1 VCLSH
6 QKGGSK
12 HHKSHSSFDHF
23 ALHQMVRPGPSLRRN
38 LAAHRYSAPRLRS
51 TGRHRVTRRDLIR
64 YSGAGAAGA
73 AALAA
78 AGCDLSD
85 SSDADRPEVQKVVA
99 REGEPLNVLLIVT
112 DSTRRDFVSAYDG
125 DELAHTPNLDALA
138 KEGLLFNRAVPEA
151 MPTVAVR
158 RALLTGTR
166 SFPFRDWKV
175 APKLPQFPGWNP
187 IPPYKRIF
195 TEYMEAA
202 GIETAYVTDNP
213 FLIGPRF
220 ERFRKTLDHEKSIFD
235 QGEYRSWNTGIDK
248 SKVASK
254 EQIANYLLPAL
265 AGTEAEKRIAENVG
279 FNKGRGGD
287 ELSGART
294 LRAGMEVLRSLKDK
308 QPFFLGV
315 DAFDPH
321 EAWNVPTAFK
331 LRFKD
336 HQGVEPIL
344 PFKTPYSKV
353 EDLDVTEEQVQRVR
367 ELYAGELTYI
377 DSWIGRLL
385 NLLDD
390 LGLADRTV
398 VYYLSDHGILLGE
411 HGLMGK
417 ANSMLGGE
425 IHQVPYLIRH
435 PEGKRAGDKSD
446 YFVSTHDVAP
456 TLLSFQGITVPG
468 RMDGEDLTVMF
479 EGADPPERDYWTT
492 AYADHVAAGDGRY
505 LLIADNQGK
514 ERRLFDTEADP
525 HEENDVAGDNP
536 DVVDRLWRNI
546 VNDAGGTMPVFG
558 KTGVVS
564 G

>member
-1 VCLSH
+1 L
-6 QKGGSK
+6 
-12 HHKSHSSFDHF
+12 
-23 ALHQMVRPGPSLRRN
+23 RTPRRN
-38 LAAHRYSAPRLRS
+38 RL
-51 TGRHRVTRRDLIR
+51 TRRDLIR
-64 YSGAGAAGA
+64 YGGAGAAGA

-78 AGCDLSD
+78 AGCDLTD
-85 SSDADRPEVQKVVA
+85 SGADEPPAQKVVT
-99 REGEPLNVLLIVT
+99 RDEDPMNVLLIVT

-125 DELAHTPNLDALA
+125 DERAHTPNLDALA
-138 KEGLLFNRAVPEA
+138 KEGLRFDRAVPEA

-175 APKLPQFPGWNP
+175 APKLPQFPGWSP
-187 IPPYKRIF
+187 IPAYKRLF
-195 TEYMEAA
+195 TEYMDLA

-220 ERFRKTLDHEKSIFD
+220 KRFRSTLDHSKSIFE
-235 QGEYRSWNTGIDK
+235 QGEYRSWNVGIDK
-248 SKVASK
+248 SRVASK

-279 FNKGRGGD
+279 FNRGRSGGD
-287 ELSGART
+287 LSGART
-294 LRAGMEVLRSLKDK
+294 LKAGMQALRELKDK

-321 EAWNVPTAFK
+321 EAWNVPTTFK
-331 LRFKD
+331 LRFED
-336 HQGVEPIL
+336 HEGVEPIL

-353 EDLDVTEEQVQRVR
+353 EDLDVTEEQVEQVR

-377 DSWIGRLL
+377 DTWIGRLL

-390 LGLADRTV
+390 LGLADSTV

-417 ANSMLGGE
+417 ANSMLGKE
-425 IHQVPYLIRH
+425 IHSVPYMIRH
-435 PEGKRAGDKSD
+435 PEGKRAGETSD
-446 YFVSTHDVAP
+446 YFASTHDVAP
-456 TLLSFQGITVPG
+456 TMLSFQGLTVPG
-468 RMDGEDLTVMF
+468 RMEGEDLTVMF
-479 EGADPPERDYWTT
+479 DGADPPERAYWTT
-492 AYADHVAAGDGRY
+492 AYADHVAAGDGRW

-514 ERRLFDTEADP
+514 EKRLFDTEEDP
-525 HEENDVAGDNP
+525 EEENDVAGDNP
-536 DVVDRLWRNI
+536 EVAARLWQNI
-546 VNDAGGTMPVFG
+546 LDDAGGTMPVFG
-558 KTGVVS
+558 KTGVVT

>member
-1 VCLSH
+1 
-6 QKGGSK
+6 
-12 HHKSHSSFDHF
+12 
-23 ALHQMVRPGPSLRRN
+23 M
-38 LAAHRYSAPRLRS
+38 RY
-51 TGRHRVTRRDLIR
+51 G
-64 YSGAGAAGA
+64 GAGAAGA

-78 AGCDLSD
+78 SGCDLTDDGDSD
-85 SSDADRPEVQKVVA
+85 KPPVQKVVA
-99 REGEPLNVLLIVT
+99 RDGTPVNVLLIVT

-125 DELAHTPNLDALA
+125 DELADTPNLDALA
-138 KEGLLFNRAVPEA
+138 KEGLRFDRAVPEA

-175 APKLPQFPGWNP
+175 APKLPPFPGWSP
-187 IPPYKRIF
+187 IPPHKRIF
-195 TEYMEAA
+195 TEFMDAG

-220 ERFRKTLDHEKSIFD
+220 ERFRRTLDHSKSIFE
-235 QGEYRSWNTGIDK
+235 QGEYRSWNVGIDK
-248 SKVASK
+248 DRVASK

-279 FNKGRGGD
+279 FNRGRGGD
-287 ELSGART
+287 QLSGART
-294 LRAGMEVLRSLKDK
+294 LKAGMEVLRELKDK

-321 EAWNVPTAFK
+321 EAWNVPTTFK
-331 LRFKD
+331 LRFKERAS
-336 HQGVEPIL
+336 VEPIL

-353 EDLDVTEEQVQRVR
+353 KDLEVTDDQIQHVR

-377 DSWIGRLL
+377 DAWIGRLL
-385 NLLDD
+385 NLMDD

-417 ANSMLGGE
+417 ANSMLGKE
-425 IHQVPYLIRH
+425 IHAVPYIIRH
-435 PEGKRAGDKSD
+435 PEGKRAGETSD
-446 YFVSTHDVAP
+446 YFASTHDVAP
-456 TLLSFQGITVPG
+456 TILSFQGLTVPG
-468 RMDGEDLTVMF
+468 KMDGEDLTVMF
-479 EGADPPERDYWTT
+479 DGADPPERPHWTT
-492 AYADHVAAGDGRY
+492 AYADHVAAGDGRW

-525 HEENDVAGDNP
+525 DEENDVAADNP
-536 DVVDRLWRNI
+536 DVVNRLWGNI
-546 VNDAGGTMPVFG
+546 VEDAGGTMPVFG
-558 KTGVVS
+558 KTGVVT

>member
-1 VCLSH
+1 
-6 QKGGSK
+6 
-12 HHKSHSSFDHF
+12 
-23 ALHQMVRPGPSLRRN
+23 
-38 LAAHRYSAPRLRS
+38 LRS
-51 TGRHRVTRRDLIR
+51 PGRNRLTRRDLIR
-64 YSGAGAAGA
+64 YGGAGAAGAAGA
-73 AALAA
+73 AALAT
-78 AGCDLSD
+78 GGVDLNGSGNSD
-85 SSDADRPEVQKVVA
+85 EPHGPRVVTRDANPM
-99 REGEPLNVLLIVT
+99 NVLLIVT

-138 KEGLLFNRAVPEA
+138 KEGLRFDRAVPEA

-175 APKLPQFPGWNP
+175 ADKLPQFPGWSP

-195 TEYMEAA
+195 TEFMDPA

-220 ERFRKTLDHEKSIFD
+220 ERFRRTLDLSKSIFE
-235 QGEYRSWNTGIDK
+235 QGEYRSWNIGIDHDR
-248 SKVASK
+248 VASK
-254 EQIANYLLPAL
+254 QQIENYLLPAL
-265 AGTEAEKRIAENVG
+265 QGTEAEKRIAENIG
-279 FNKGRGGD
+279 FNKGRSG
-287 ELSGART
+287 EQLSGARV
-294 LRAGMEVLRSLKDK
+294 LKAGMAALRELKDK

-336 HQGVEPIL
+336 RKGVEPIL

-353 EDLDVTEEQVQRVR
+353 QDLDVTEDQVQQVR
-367 ELYAGELTYI
+367 ELYAAELTYV
-377 DSWIGRLL
+377 DAWIGRLL

-390 LGLADRTV
+390 LKLADRTV

-417 ANSMLGGE
+417 ANSMLGKE
-425 IHQVPYLIRH
+425 IHSVPYIIRH
-435 PEGKRAGDKSD
+435 PEGKRAGETSD

-456 TLLSFQGITVPG
+456 TILSFQGLTVPG
-468 RMDGEDLTVMF
+468 RMEGEDLSVMF
-479 EGADPPERDYWTT
+479 DGGDPPERAYWTT
-492 AYADHVAAGDGRY
+492 AYADQVAAGDGRY
-505 LLIADNQGK
+505 LLIADNQGH
-514 ERRLFDTEADP
+514 ERRLFDTEEDP
-525 HEENDVAGDNP
+525 AEERDVAGDNP
-536 DVVDRLWRNI
+536 EIVNRLWQNI
-546 VNDAGGTMPVFG
+546 LDDAGGTMPVFG
-558 KTGVVS
+558 KTGVVR

>member
-1 VCLSH
+1 
-6 QKGGSK
+6 
-12 HHKSHSSFDHF
+12 
-23 ALHQMVRPGPSLRRN
+23 MVVLARFGAGN
-38 LAAHRYSAPRLRS
+38 LAAHRYSAARLRS
-51 TGRHRVTRRDLIR
+51 TDGNGFTRRDLIR

-85 SSDADRPEVQKVVA
+85 SDSKAGEPKVQKVVA
-99 REGEPLNVLLIVT
+99 REGEPLNMLLIVT
-112 DSTRRDFVSAYDG
+112 DSTRRDFVSIYGEDK
-125 DELAHTPNLDALA
+125 LAHTPNLDALG
-138 KEGLLFNRAVPEA
+138 KEGLVFDRAVPEA

-166 SFPFRDWKV
+166 SFPFRDWHV
-175 APKLPQFPGWNP
+175 APKLPQFPGWSP
-187 IPPYKRIF
+187 IPAYKRIF
-195 TEYMEAA
+195 TEFLDDA

-213 FLIGPRF
+213 FLVGPRF
-220 ERFRKTLDHEKSIFD
+220 ERFRKTLDQVKPIYD
-235 QGEYRSWNTGIDK
+235 QAEYRVWNIGVDK
-248 SKVASK
+248 DKKATRA
-254 EQIANYLLPAL
+254 QIENYLLPAL
-265 AGTEAEKRIAENVG
+265 QGTEAEERIKENVG
-279 FNKGRGGD
+279 FNKGRRGD
-287 ELSGART
+287 QLSGAET
-294 LRAGMEVLRSLKDK
+294 LKAGMDVLRQLKDK

-331 LRFKD
+331 LRFPH

-344 PFKTPYSKV
+344 PFKTPNSKI
-353 EDLDVTEEQVQRVR
+353 ESLDVTEDQIQQVR

-411 HGLMGK
+411 HDRLGK
-417 ANSMLGGE
+417 DGSMLGKE
-425 IHQVPYLIRH
+425 IHSVPYMIRH
-435 PEGKRAGDKSD
+435 PAGKRAGERSD

-456 TLLSFQGITVPG
+456 TILSFQGLTVPG
-468 RMDGEDLTVMF
+468 KMEGEDLSVMF
-479 EGADPPERDYWTT
+479 DGADPPVRDHWTT
-492 AYADHVAAGDGRY
+492 AYSANVAAGDGRW

-525 HEENDVAGDNP
+525 AEEKDVASDNP
-536 DVVDRLWRNI
+536 EVVDRLWQNI

-558 KTGVVS
+558 KTGVIS

>member
-1 VCLSH
+1 
-6 QKGGSK
+6 
-12 HHKSHSSFDHF
+12 
-23 ALHQMVRPGPSLRRN
+23 
-38 LAAHRYSAPRLRS
+38 LRS
-51 TGRHRVTRRDLIR
+51 TGRHGVTRRDLIR

-78 AGCDLSD
+78 AGCDLTD
-85 SSDADRPEVQKVVA
+85 SSDDGGKPEVQKVVA
-99 REGEPLNVLLIVT
+99 REGDPLNVLLIVT
-112 DSTRRDFVSAYDG
+112 DSTRRDFVSVYED
-125 DELAHTPNLDALA
+125 DDLADTPNLDALA
-138 KEGLLFNRAVPEA
+138 KDGLLFNRAVPEA

-175 APKLPQFPGWNP
+175 APKLPPFPGWSP
-187 IPPYKRIF
+187 IPAYKRIF
-195 TEYMEAA
+195 TEFMDAA

-220 ERFRKTLDHEKSIFD
+220 ERFRSTLDTVKPIYE
-235 QGEYRSWNTGIDK
+235 QAEYRSWNIGIDK
-248 SKVASK
+248 SRVASRR
-254 EQIANYLLPAL
+254 QIEDYLLPAL
-265 AGTEAEKRIAENVG
+265 QGTEAERRIRENVG
-279 FNKGRGGD
+279 FNRGRSGA
-287 ELSGART
+287 ELSGARV
-294 LRAGMEVLRSLKDK
+294 LKAGMEVLRDLKDK

-336 HQGVEPIL
+336 RTGGVEPIL

-353 EDLDVTEEQVQRVR
+353 EDLDVTDEQVQQVR

-411 HGLMGK
+411 HGLLGK
-417 ANSMLGGE
+417 ANAMLGKE
-425 IHQVPYLIRH
+425 IHSVPYMIRH
-435 PEGKRAGDKSD
+435 PEGKRAGETSD

-456 TLLSFQGITVPG
+456 TLLSFQGLTVPG
-468 RMDGEDLTVMF
+468 RMEGEDLTVMF

-492 AYADHVAAGDGRY
+492 AYADQVAAGDGRW

-514 ERRLFDTEADP
+514 KKVLFDTDDDP
-525 HEENDVAGDNP
+525 DEENDVASDNP
-536 DVVDRLWRNI
+536 DVVARLWRNV

>member
-1 VCLSH
+1 
-6 QKGGSK
+6 
-12 HHKSHSSFDHF
+12 
-23 ALHQMVRPGPSLRRN
+23 
-38 LAAHRYSAPRLRS
+38 LRS

-78 AGCDLSD
+78 AGCDLGD
-85 SSDADRPEVQKVVA
+85 SSDGAEPHVQTVVA

-112 DSTRRDFVSAYDG
+112 DSTRRDFVSAYHG
-125 DELAHTPNLDALA
+125 DKLAHTPNLDALA
-138 KEGLLFNRAVPEA
+138 KDGLLFNRAVPEA

-166 SFPFRDWKV
+166 SFPFRDWQV
-175 APKLPQFPGWNP
+175 APKLPQFPGWSP

-195 TEYMEAA
+195 TEFMDAA

-220 ERFRKTLDHEKSIFD
+220 ERFRKTLDISTPIYE
-235 QGEYRSWNTGIDK
+235 QGEYRVWNIGVVK
-248 SKVASK
+248 SRVATRA
-254 EQIANYLLPAL
+254 QIENYLLPAL
-265 AGTEAEKRIAENVG
+265 QGTEAEKRIQENVG
-279 FNKGRGGD
+279 FNRGRTGAQ
-287 ELSGART
+287 LSGARV
-294 LRAGMEVLRSLKDK
+294 LKAGMEALKELKDK

-321 EAWNVPTAFK
+321 EAWNVPTMFK
-331 LRFKD
+331 LRFK
-336 HQGVEPIL
+336 HHEGVEPIL

-353 EDLDVTEEQVQRVR
+353 EDLDVTEEQVQQVR

-390 LGLADRTV
+390 LGLADSTV

-417 ANSMLGGE
+417 ANSMLGKE
-425 IHQVPYLIRH
+425 IHSVPYMIRH
-435 PEGKRAGDKSD
+435 PEGKRAGETSD

-456 TLLSFQGITVPG
+456 TILSFQGITVPG

-479 EGADPPERDYWTT
+479 DGADPPERDYWTT
-492 AYADHVAAGDGRY
+492 AYADQVASGDGRY

-514 ERRLFDTEADP
+514 ERRLFDTQEDP
-525 HEENDVAGDNP
+525 DEEKDVASDNP
-536 DVVDRLWRNI
+536 DVVERLWRNI

>member
-1 VCLSH
+1 
-6 QKGGSK
+6 
-12 HHKSHSSFDHF
+12 
-23 ALHQMVRPGPSLRRN
+23 M
-38 LAAHRYSAPRLRS
+38 RY
-51 TGRHRVTRRDLIR
+51 G
-64 YSGAGAAGA
+64 GAGAASA

-78 AGCDLSD
+78 AGCDLAD
-85 SSDADRPEVQKVVA
+85 SSSTSETPAPKVV
-99 REGEPLNVLLIVT
+99 RHDEHPMNVLLIVT
-112 DSTRRDFVSAYDG
+112 DSTRRDFVSIYDG

-175 APKLPQFPGWNP
+175 APKLPQFPGWSP
-187 IPPYKRIF
+187 IPAYKRIF
-195 TEYMEAA
+195 TEFMDAG

-220 ERFRKTLDHEKSIFD
+220 ERFRKTLDVSRPIYE
-235 QGEYRSWNTGIDK
+235 QGEYRSWNIGIDK
-248 SKVASK
+248 DRVASK
-254 EQIANYLLPAL
+254 QQIENYLLPAL
-265 AGTEAEKRIAENVG
+265 KGTEAENRIQENVG
-279 FNKGRGGD
+279 FNKGRSGA
-287 ELSGART
+287 ELSGARV
-294 LRAGMEVLRSLKDK
+294 LKAGMAALRELKGK

-331 LRFKD
+331 LRFK
-336 HQGVEPIL
+336 HRKGVEPIL

-353 EDLDVTEEQVQRVR
+353 EDLDVTEDQVQQVR
-367 ELYAGELTYI
+367 EEYAGELTYI

-390 LGLADRTV
+390 LGLTESTV

-411 HGLMGK
+411 HGLIGK
-417 ANSMLGGE
+417 ANSMLGKE
-425 IHQVPYLIRH
+425 IHSVPYMIRH
-435 PEGKRAGDKSD
+435 PEGKRAGETSD

-456 TLLSFQGITVPG
+456 TILSFQGLTVPG
-468 RMDGEDLTVMF
+468 RMEGEDLTVMF
-479 EGADPPERDYWTT
+479 DGGDPPERAYWTT

-514 ERRLFDTEADP
+514 ERSLFDTEQDP
-525 HEENDVAGDNP
+525 DEEKDVAGDNP
-536 DVVDRLWRNI
+536 DVVDRLWQN
-546 VNDAGGTMPVFG
+546 VLDDAGGTMPVFG
-558 KTGVVS
+558 KTGVVT

>member
-1 VCLSH
+1 MRL
-6 QKGGSK
+6 
-12 HHKSHSSFDHF
+12 
-23 ALHQMVRPGPSLRRN
+23 
-38 LAAHRYSAPRLRS
+38 PRGNRL
-51 TGRHRVTRRDLIR
+51 TRRDLIR
-64 YSGAGAAGA
+64 YGGAGAAGA

-78 AGCDLSD
+78 SGCDLTDGADSD
-85 SSDADRPEVQKVVA
+85 KPPVESVVT
-99 REGEPLNVLLIVT
+99 RDGDPMNVLLIVT

-125 DELAHTPNLDALA
+125 DALAHTPNLDELA
-138 KEGLLFNRAVPEA
+138 REGLRFDRAVPEA

-175 APKLPQFPGWNP
+175 AAKLPQFPGWSP
-187 IPPYKRIF
+187 IPAYKRIF
-195 TEYMEAA
+195 TEFMDAG

-220 ERFRKTLDHEKSIFD
+220 ERFRRTLDLSKSIYE
-235 QGEYRSWNTGIDK
+235 QGEYRVWNIGVVK
-248 SKVASK
+248 SRVATSA
-254 EQIANYLLPAL
+254 QIENYLLPAL
-265 AGTEAEKRIAENVG
+265 RGTEAEKRIAENVG
-279 FNKGRGGD
+279 FNRGRSGAQ
-287 ELSGART
+287 LSGARVLT
-294 LRAGMEVLRSLKDK
+294 AGMEALKQLKDK

-321 EAWNVPTAFK
+321 EAWNVPTMFK

-336 HQGVEPIL
+336 RAGVEPIL

-353 EDLDVTEEQVQRVR
+353 EDLEVTEDQIQQVR

-377 DSWIGRLL
+377 DAWIGRLL

-390 LGLADRTV
+390 LGLADSTV

-417 ANSMLGGE
+417 ANSMLGKE
-425 IHQVPYLIRH
+425 IHSVPYMIRH
-435 PEGKRAGDKSD
+435 PEGKRAGETSD

-456 TLLSFQGITVPG
+456 TILSFQGLTVPG

-479 EGADPPERDYWTT
+479 DGAEPPERPYWTT
-492 AYADHVAAGDGRY
+492 AYADQVAAGDGRW
-505 LLIADNQGK
+505 LLIADNQGEEK
-514 ERRLFDTEADP
+514 RLFDTEEDP
-525 HEENDVAGDNP
+525 DEEKDVAVDNP
-536 DVVDRLWRNI
+536 DVVNRLWGNI
-546 VNDAGGTMPVFG
+546 VDDAGGTMPVFG
-558 KTGVVS
+558 KTGVVT

>member
-1 VCLSH
+1 
-6 QKGGSK
+6 
-12 HHKSHSSFDHF
+12 
-23 ALHQMVRPGPSLRRN
+23 
-38 LAAHRYSAPRLRS
+38 LRS
-51 TGRHRVTRRDLIR
+51 TGRKGVTRRDLIR
-64 YSGAGAAGA
+64 YSGASAAGA
-73 AALAA
+73 AALVAS
-78 AGCDLSD
+78 GCDLSD
-85 SSDADRPEVQKVVA
+85 SDGSSQPRVQKVVQ

-125 DELAHTPNLDALA
+125 DELADTPNLDSLA
-138 KEGLLFNRAVPEA
+138 KEGIRFDRAVPEA

-166 SFPFRDWKV
+166 SFPFRDWQV
-175 APKLPQFPGWNP
+175 APKLPQFPGWSP
-187 IPPYKRIF
+187 IPPYKRLF
-195 TEYMEAA
+195 TEFMDAA

-220 ERFRKTLDHEKSIFD
+220 KRFRQTLDISTPIYQ
-235 QGEYRSWNTGIDK
+235 QGEYRVWNIGVVK
-248 SKVASK
+248 SRLASQA
-254 EQIANYLLPAL
+254 QIENYLLPAL
-265 AGTEAEKRIAENVG
+265 QGTEAEKRVEENIG
-279 FNKGRGGD
+279 FNRGRTGAQ
-287 ELSGART
+287 LSGARV
-294 LRAGMEVLRSLKDK
+294 LKAGMEALKELKDK

-321 EAWNVPTAFK
+321 EAWNVPTMFK

-336 HQGVEPIL
+336 HEGVEPIL

-353 EDLDVTEEQVQRVR
+353 EDLDVTEEQIQRVR

-377 DSWIGRLL
+377 DAWIGRLL

-390 LGLADRTV
+390 LGLADKTV

-417 ANSMLGGE
+417 ANSMLGKE
-425 IHQVPYLIRH
+425 IHSVPYMIRH
-435 PEGKRAGDKSD
+435 PEGKRAGDTSD

-456 TLLSFQGITVPG
+456 TILSFQGLTVPG
-468 RMDGEDLTVMF
+468 RMEGEDLTVMF
-479 EGADPPERDYWTT
+479 DGADPPEREYWTT
-492 AYADHVAAGDGRY
+492 AYADQVAAGDGRW

-525 HEENDVAGDNP
+525 AEEDDVASDNP
-536 DVVDRLWRNI
+536 EVVDRLWHNI
-546 VNDAGGTMPVFG
+546 LADAGGTMPVFG

>member
-1 VCLSH
+1 
-6 QKGGSK
+6 
-12 HHKSHSSFDHF
+12 
-23 ALHQMVRPGPSLRRN
+23 M
-38 LAAHRYSAPRLRS
+38 RS

-78 AGCDLSD
+78 AGCDLND
-85 SSDADRPEVQKVVA
+85 SSDADEPGVQKVVT

-138 KEGLLFNRAVPEA
+138 KEGLRFDRAVPEA

-166 SFPFRDWKV
+166 AFPFRDWQV
-175 APKLPQFPGWNP
+175 APKLPQFPGWSP

-195 TEYMEAA
+195 TEFMDAA
-202 GIETAYVTDNP
+202 EIETAYVTDNP

-220 ERFRKTLDHEKSIFD
+220 ERFRKTLDISTPIYD
-235 QGEYRSWNTGIDK
+235 QGEYRGWNIGVMK
-248 SKVASK
+248 SRVATRS
-254 EQIANYLLPAL
+254 QIENYLLPAL
-265 AGTEAEKRIAENVG
+265 AGTEAEKRIQENVG
-279 FNKGRGGD
+279 FNRGRTGAQ
-287 ELSGART
+287 LSGARV
-294 LRAGMEVLRSLKDK
+294 LKAGMEALKELKDK

-321 EAWNVPTAFK
+321 EAWNVPTTFK

-336 HQGVEPIL
+336 HEGVEPIL
-344 PFKTPYSKV
+344 PFQTPYSKV
-353 EDLDVTEEQVQRVR
+353 EDLDVTEEQIQQVR

-377 DSWIGRLL
+377 DAWIGRLL

-417 ANSMLGGE
+417 ANSMLGKE
-425 IHQVPYLIRH
+425 IHAVPYMIRH
-435 PEGKRAGDKSD
+435 PEGKRAGEASD
-446 YFVSTHDVAP
+446 YFASTHDVAP
-456 TLLSFQGITVPG
+456 TVLSFQGITVPG

-514 ERRLFDTEADP
+514 ERRLFDTDEDP
-525 HEENDVAGDNP
+525 DEENDVAADNP
-536 DVVDRLWRNI
+536 DLVERLWRNI

-558 KTGVVS
+558 KTGVVT

>member
-1 VCLSH
+1 LRS
-6 QKGGSK
+6 
-12 HHKSHSSFDHF
+12 
-23 ALHQMVRPGPSLRRN
+23 PRRN
-38 LAAHRYSAPRLRS
+38 RL
-51 TGRHRVTRRDLIR
+51 TRRDLIR
-64 YSGAGAAGA
+64 YGGAGAAGA

-78 AGCDLSD
+78 AGCDLTD
-85 SSDADRPEVQKVVA
+85 SSGADTKTAPRVV
-99 REGEPLNVLLIVT
+99 RRDEHPMNVLLIVT

-138 KEGLLFNRAVPEA
+138 KEGIRFDRAVPEA

-175 APKLPQFPGWNP
+175 APKLPQFPGWSP
-187 IPPYKRIF
+187 IPAYKRIF
-195 TEYMEAA
+195 TEFMDAG

-220 ERFRKTLDHEKSIFD
+220 ERFRRTLDLSRSIYE
-235 QGEYRSWNTGIDK
+235 QGEYRVWNIGVVK
-248 SKVASK
+248 SRVASNA
-254 EQIANYLLPAL
+254 QIENYLLPAL
-265 AGTEAEKRIAENVG
+265 RGTEAEERIKENVG
-279 FNKGRGGD
+279 FNRGRTGAQ
-287 ELSGART
+287 LSGARVLT
-294 LRAGMEVLRSLKDK
+294 AGMETLKKLKDK

-321 EAWNVPTAFK
+321 EAWNVPTMFK

-336 HQGVEPIL
+336 RKGVEPIL

-353 EDLDVTEEQVQRVR
+353 EDLEVTEDQIQQVR

-377 DSWIGRLL
+377 DAWIGRLL

-390 LGLADRTV
+390 LGLAESTV

-417 ANSMLGGE
+417 ANSMLGKE
-425 IHQVPYLIRH
+425 IHSVPYMIRH
-435 PEGKRAGDKSD
+435 PEGKRAGETSD

-456 TLLSFQGITVPG
+456 TILSFQGLTVPG

-479 EGADPPERDYWTT
+479 DGGDPPERPYWTT
-492 AYADHVAAGDGRY
+492 AYADQVAAGDGRW
-505 LLIADNQGK
+505 LLIADNQGEEK
-514 ERRLFDTEADP
+514 RLFDTQEDP
-525 HEENDVAGDNP
+525 NEEKDVAADNA
-536 DVVDRLWRNI
+536 DVVNRLWGNI
-546 VNDAGGTMPVFG
+546 VDDAGGTMPVFG
-558 KTGVVS
+558 KTGVVR

>member
-1 VCLSH
+1 
-6 QKGGSK
+6 
-12 HHKSHSSFDHF
+12 
-23 ALHQMVRPGPSLRRN
+23 
-38 LAAHRYSAPRLRS
+38 LRS
-51 TGRHRVTRRDLIR
+51 TGRHGVTRRDLIR

-78 AGCDLSD
+78 TGCDLSD
-85 SSDADRPEVQKVVA
+85 SSDESKPEVQKVVA

-112 DSTRRDFVSAYDG
+112 DSTRRDFVSAYEG

-158 RALLTGTR
+158 RAILTGTR

-175 APKLPQFPGWNP
+175 APKLPQFPGWSP
-187 IPPYKRIF
+187 IPAYKRIF
-195 TEYMEAA
+195 TEFLTAA

-220 ERFRKTLDHEKSIFD
+220 ERFRRTLDISTPIYG
-235 QGEYRSWNTGIDK
+235 QGEYRVWNIGVVK
-248 SKVASK
+248 SKVASTA
-254 EQIANYLLPAL
+254 QIENYLLPAL
-265 AGTEAEKRIAENVG
+265 RGTEAEKRIRENVG
-279 FNKGRGGD
+279 FNRGRTGAQ
-287 ELSGART
+287 LSGARV
-294 LRAGMEVLRSLKDK
+294 LKAGMETLRELKDK

-321 EAWNVPTAFK
+321 EAWNVPTMFK

-336 HQGVEPIL
+336 HKGVEPIL

-353 EDLDVTEEQVQRVR
+353 EDLEVTDEQVEQVR

-390 LGLADRTV
+390 LGLADKTV

-417 ANSMLGGE
+417 ANSMLGKE
-425 IHQVPYLIRH
+425 IHQVPYMIRH
-435 PEGKRAGDKSD
+435 PEGKRAGETSD

-456 TLLSFQGITVPG
+456 TVLSFQGLTVPG

-492 AYADHVAAGDGRY
+492 AYADQVAAGDGRW

-525 HEENDVAGDNP
+525 DEEKDVASDNP
-536 DVVDRLWRNI
+536 AVVDRLWHNI
-546 VNDAGGTMPVFG
+546 VDDAGGTMPVFG

>member
-1 VCLSH
+1 
-6 QKGGSK
+6 
-12 HHKSHSSFDHF
+12 
-23 ALHQMVRPGPSLRRN
+23 M
-38 LAAHRYSAPRLRS
+38 AAHRYSAAPLRS
-51 TGRHRVTRRDLIR
+51 TDGNGFTRRDLIR

-73 AALAA
+73 AALTA
-78 AGCDLSD
+78 AGCDLTDGD
-85 SSDADRPEVQKVVA
+85 SKADKPEVHKVVA

-112 DSTRRDFVSAYDG
+112 DSTRRDFVSIYEG
-125 DELAHTPNLDALA
+125 DELADTPNLDALG
-138 KEGLLFNRAVPEA
+138 KEGLVFDRAVPEA

-175 APKLPQFPGWNP
+175 APKLPQFPGWSP
-187 IPPYKRIF
+187 VPPYKRIF
-195 TEYMEAA
+195 TEFLGDA

-213 FLIGPRF
+213 FLVGPRF
-220 ERFRKTLDHEKSIFD
+220 ERFRNTLDHVKPIYE
-235 QGEYRSWNTGIDK
+235 QGEYRVWNVGVDK
-248 SKVASK
+248 SRVATRA
-254 EQIANYLLPAL
+254 QIENYLLPAL
-265 AGTEAEKRIAENVG
+265 EGTEAEARIKENVG
-279 FNKGRGGD
+279 FNRGRRGD
-287 ELSGART
+287 QLSGART
-294 LRAGMEVLRSLKDK
+294 LKAGMEVLRELKDK

-331 LRFKD
+331 LRFK
-336 HQGVEPIL
+336 HREGVEPIL

-353 EDLDVTEEQVQRVR
+353 EDLDVTEQQVEQVR
-367 ELYAGELTYI
+367 ELYAGELTYL
-377 DSWIGRLL
+377 DAWIGRLL

-411 HGLMGK
+411 HGLIGK
-417 ANSMLGGE
+417 ANSMLGKE
-425 IHQVPYLIRH
+425 IHQVPYIIRH
-435 PEGKRAGDKSD
+435 PDGKRAGERSD

-456 TLLSFQGITVPG
+456 TILSFQGLTVPG
-468 RMDGEDLTVMF
+468 RMEGEDLTVMF
-479 EGADPPERDYWTT
+479 EGADPPERDHWST
-492 AYADHVAAGDGRY
+492 AYADHVAAGDGRW

-514 ERRLFDTEADP
+514 ERALFDTESDP
-525 HEENDVAGDNP
+525 GEEKDVAGDNP
-536 DVVDRLWRNI
+536 DVADRLWRNI

>member
-1 VCLSH
+1 L
-6 QKGGSK
+6 
-12 HHKSHSSFDHF
+12 
-23 ALHQMVRPGPSLRRN
+23 RPPGRN
-38 LAAHRYSAPRLRS
+38 RL
-51 TGRHRVTRRDLIR
+51 TRRDLIR
-64 YSGAGAAGA
+64 YGGAGAAGA
-73 AALAA
+73 AALTA

-85 SSDADRPEVQKVVA
+85 GGDSDKAPVQKVVT
-99 REGEPLNVLLIVT
+99 RDEHPMNVLLIVT

-138 KEGLLFNRAVPEA
+138 KEGLKFNRAVPEA

-175 APKLPQFPGWNP
+175 APKLPQFPGWSP

-195 TEYMEAA
+195 TEFMDAG

-220 ERFRKTLDHEKSIFD
+220 ERFRKTLDHSKSVYE
-235 QGEYRSWNTGIDK
+235 QGEYRSWNIGIDHDR
-248 SKVASK
+248 VASK
-254 EQIANYLLPAL
+254 QQIENYLLPAL
-265 AGTEAEKRIAENVG
+265 QGTEAEKRLQENVG
-279 FNKGRGGD
+279 FNRGRSG
-287 ELSGART
+287 EQLSGART
-294 LRAGMEVLRSLKDK
+294 LKEGMAVLRELKDK
-308 QPFFLGV
+308 QPLFLGV

-336 HQGVEPIL
+336 HEGVEPIL

-353 EDLDVTEEQVQRVR
+353 KDLEVTEDQVQQVR

-390 LGLADRTV
+390 LKLADRTV

-417 ANSMLGGE
+417 ANSMLGKE
-425 IHQVPYLIRH
+425 IHSVPYMIRH
-435 PEGKRAGDKSD
+435 PEGKRAGETSD
-446 YFVSTHDVAP
+446 YFASTHDVAP
-456 TLLSFQGITVPG
+456 TILSFQGLTVPG

-479 EGADPPERDYWTT
+479 DGADPPERAYWTT
-492 AYADHVAAGDGRY
+492 AYADHVAAGDGRW
-505 LLIADNQGK
+505 LLIADNQGEEK
-514 ERRLFDTEADP
+514 RLFDTKADP
-525 HEENDVAGDNP
+525 DEENDVAGDNP
-536 DVVDRLWRNI
+536 DVVNRLWGNI
-546 VNDAGGTMPVFG
+546 VADAGGTMPVFG
-558 KTGVVS
+558 KTGVVT

>member
-1 VCLSH
+1 MRS
-6 QKGGSK
+6 
-12 HHKSHSSFDHF
+12 
-23 ALHQMVRPGPSLRRN
+23 PRRN
-38 LAAHRYSAPRLRS
+38 RL
-51 TGRHRVTRRDLIR
+51 TRRDLIR
-64 YSGAGAAGA
+64 YGGAGAAGA

-78 AGCDLSD
+78 GGCDLSD
-85 SSDADRPEVQKVVA
+85 SDSDESPAQKVVT
-99 REGEPLNVLLIVT
+99 REEDPMNVLLIVT

-125 DELAHTPNLDALA
+125 DELAHTPNLDTLA
-138 KEGLLFNRAVPEA
+138 NEGLRFDRAVPEA

-166 SFPFRDWKV
+166 AFPFRDWKV
-175 APKLPQFPGWNP
+175 APKLPPFPGWSP
-187 IPPYKRIF
+187 IPAYKRLF
-195 TEYMEAA
+195 TEYMDLA

-220 ERFRKTLDHEKSIFD
+220 ERFRRTLDLSRPIYE
-235 QGEYRSWNTGIDK
+235 QGEYRSWNIGVVK
-248 SKVASK
+248 SRVASRT
-254 EQIANYLLPAL
+254 QIENYLLPAL
-265 AGTEAEKRIAENVG
+265 QGTEAEKRIRENVG
-279 FNKGRGGD
+279 FNRGRTGD
-287 ELSGART
+287 QLSGARV
-294 LRAGMEVLRSLKDK
+294 LKAGMDALRELKDK

-321 EAWNVPTAFK
+321 EAWNVPTTFK

-336 HQGVEPIL
+336 HEGVEPIL

-353 EDLDVTEEQVQRVR
+353 EDLEVTKEQVQQVR

-377 DSWIGRLL
+377 DAWIGRLL

-390 LGLADRTV
+390 LGLADSTV

-417 ANSMLGGE
+417 ANSMLGKE
-425 IHQVPYLIRH
+425 IHSVPYMIRH
-435 PEGKRAGDKSD
+435 PEGKRAGETSD

-456 TLLSFQGITVPG
+456 TMLSFQGLTVPG

-479 EGADPPERDYWTT
+479 DGADPPERAYWTT
-492 AYADHVAAGDGRY
+492 AYADHVAAGDGRW

-514 ERRLFDTEADP
+514 ERRLFDTDEDP
-525 HEENDVAGDNP
+525 DEEKDVAGDNP
-536 DVVDRLWRNI
+536 DVVGRLWQN
-546 VNDAGGTMPVFG
+546 VLDDAGGTMPVFG
-558 KTGVVS
+558 ETGVVS

>member
-1 VCLSH
+1 
-6 QKGGSK
+6 
-12 HHKSHSSFDHF
+12 
-23 ALHQMVRPGPSLRRN
+23 M
-38 LAAHRYSAPRLRS
+38 
-51 TGRHRVTRRDLIR
+51 RDG
-64 YSGAGAAGA
+64 GAGTAGA

-78 AGCDLSD
+78 SGCDLTDDGDSD
-85 SSDADRPEVQKVVA
+85 KPPVQKVVA
-99 REGEPLNVLLIVT
+99 RDGTPMNVLLIVT

-125 DELAHTPNLDALA
+125 DELADTPNLDALA
-138 KEGLLFNRAVPEA
+138 NEGLRFDRAVPES

-175 APKLPQFPGWNP
+175 APKLPQFPGWSP

-195 TEYMEAA
+195 TEFMDAG

-220 ERFRKTLDHEKSIFD
+220 ERFRRTLDHSKSIFE
-235 QGEYRSWNTGIDK
+235 QGEYRSWNIGIDK
-248 SKVASK
+248 DRVASK

-279 FNKGRGGD
+279 FNRGRGGD
-287 ELSGART
+287 QLSGART
-294 LRAGMEVLRSLKDK
+294 LKAGMEVLRELKDK

-321 EAWNVPTAFK
+321 EAWNVPTTFQ

-336 HQGVEPIL
+336 RGGVEPIL

-353 EDLDVTEEQVQRVR
+353 KDLEVTDGQIQQVR

-377 DSWIGRLL
+377 DAWIGRLL
-385 NLLDD
+385 NLMDD

-417 ANSMLGGE
+417 ANSMLGKE
-425 IHQVPYLIRH
+425 IHAVPYIIRH
-435 PEGKRAGDKSD
+435 PEGKRAGETSD
-446 YFVSTHDVAP
+446 YFASTHDVAP
-456 TLLSFQGITVPG
+456 TILSFQGLTVPG

-479 EGADPPERDYWTT
+479 DGADPPERPHWTT
-492 AYADHVAAGDGRY
+492 AYADHVAAGDGRW

-514 ERRLFDTEADP
+514 ERRLFDAEADP
-525 HEENDVAGDNP
+525 DEENDVAADNP
-536 DVVDRLWRNI
+536 DVVNRLWGNI

-558 KTGVVS
+558 KTGVVT